1 MYHREQTQNFR
12 TNEAPLGGSFYS
24 FLLRP
29 RFQYLNVGDLLEYVV
44 QHLWTLT
51 GVRTNRVDFTLVNV
65 CSPFTKYSHGS
76 TNAPPRSVWPRGPL
90 LILTFATSIMQRYD
104 EPDYEKKIKSSNAR
118 FHDNNTTQWSPVRG
132 QIDFVSISVDL
143 QTAHDLGLQQPKSNE
158 LEYIYNLI
166 GPATKSIMRNQPKY
180 SPSVGYEDVHERL
193 NLKAVHD
200 RVYALPVPVLF
211 RQIPYHLWAFSGELW
226 RRAPNLIP
234 QRLITPALALYYFM
248 YLKDDIGFNS
258 RCSGD
263 VGMKRLGLLPGK
275 KAGILGHIA
284 SSVLS
289 FSQLIKSPNV
299 GPMDSHELLAPSI
312 MSALLRKRSAR
323 LIRRSNTK
331 VILAEDV
338 RTLVAV
344 MAETELESER
354 MLFPPDEVAFN
365 LMAEDTEYIEAVGG
379 VLGIEPE

>member
-44 QHLWTLT
+44 QKLWTLT

-76 TNAPPRSVWPRGPL
+76 SDAPPRSVWPRGPL
-90 LILTFATSIMQRYD
+90 MILTFATSIMQRYD
-104 EPDYEKKIKSSNAR
+104 APGYEKKIKSSNAR

-166 GPATKSIMRNQPKY
+166 GPATKSIMRNQTKY
-180 SPSVGYEDVHERL
+180 STTGYDDVHEHL

-200 RVYALPVPVLF
+200 RVYSLPVPVLM

-234 QRLITPALALYYFM
+234 QKLITPALALYYFM
-248 YLKDDIGFNS
+248 YLRDDIGFNS

-289 FSQLIKSPNV
+289 FSQIVKSSNV
-299 GPMDSHELLAPSI
+299 NDLNTHELLAPAV
-312 MSALLRKRSAR
+312 MSALLRTRSAR
-323 LIRRSNTK
+323 LVRRSNTK
-331 VILAEDV
+331 ALLADDV
-338 RTLVAV
+338 RTLVAI
-344 MAETELESER
+344 MAEDEHATER
-354 MLFPPDEVAFN
+354 MLFPPEEVAFN
-365 LMAEDTEYIEAVGG
+365 LMTEDAEYIEAVGA